1 MPSSSTPPADSPAP
15 NRAGRPAA
23 RAAIEAL
30 HAYAPG
36 EQPTWADTHR
46 SERPVVKL
54 NTNENPHPPSPRAM
68 EAVAALPAEALRL
81 YPPPLSNGLRA
92 AAAAALNDPED
103 RGFTADFIIGTNGGD
118 ELLRLLIT
126 VFCEPAAGGA
136 TPVADLGAGGVGL
149 TTPSYSLYGVLAGI
163 HGAAVTEVPRDPETL
178 APPAP
183 EALAEAWNAAGCRLG
198 FVVNPHAPSGRREG
212 RAWLTT
218 LADAFEGLLVVD
230 EAYVDFADA
239 DAAGLVAPAG
249 EARADVLLLRSLSKG
264 YGLAGLRVGF
274 GVGHPSLITLLDKA
288 RDSYNLDA
296 FAQAAA
302 AAALADRAYAE
313 STWSSVRGQRVRL
326 TGLLRERG
334 LGVLDSQS
342 NFVLARVPGG
352 ADEARRLY
360 RGLKEAGVLI
370 RHFDTPGLDDRLRIT
385 VGLPEQVDRLV
396 AALDGLLARSGGSGS
411 NGTDPQPTINPSEA
425 AG

>member
-1 MPSSSTPPADSPAP
+1 MPSSSAPPAAP
-15 NRAGRPAA
+15 QAPDAPGSAARPTA

-30 HAYAPG
+30 HAYVPG
-36 EQPTWADTHR
+36 EQPTWADTGR
-46 SERPVVKL
+46 PERPVVKL

-81 YPPPLSNGLRA
+81 YPPPLSGRLRA
-92 AAAAALNDPED
+92 AAATALNTPTD
-103 RGFTADFIIGTNGGD
+103 RGFTADFVIGTNGGD

-126 VFCEPAAGGA
+126 VFCEPAPGPG
-136 TPVADLGAGGVGL
+136 PGSGGVGL

-178 APPAP
+178 APAAP
-183 EALAEAWNAAGCRLG
+183 EAIAAAWNATGCRLG
-198 FVVNPHAPSGRREG
+198 FVVNPHAPSGRREDA
-212 RAWLTT
+212 AWLAA
-218 LADAFEGLLVVD
+218 LADSFKGLLVVD

-249 EARADVLLLRSLSKG
+249 GGRADVLLLRSLSKG

-274 GVGHPSLITLLDKA
+274 GVGHPSLIALLDKA

-313 STWSSVRGQRVRL
+313 RTWAAVRGERGRL
-326 TGLLRERG
+326 IGLLRERG
-334 LGVLDSQS
+334 FGVLDSQS
-342 NFVLARVPGG
+342 NFVLARVPPRGG

-360 RGLKEAGVLI
+360 LGLKEAGVLV
-370 RHFDTPGLDDRLRIT
+370 RHFDTPGLDDRLRVT
-385 VGLPEQVDRLV
+385 VGTPEQVDRLL
-396 AALDGLLARSGGSGS
+396 AALDGLLRGPA
-411 NGTDPQPTINPSEA
+411 
-425 AG
+425 